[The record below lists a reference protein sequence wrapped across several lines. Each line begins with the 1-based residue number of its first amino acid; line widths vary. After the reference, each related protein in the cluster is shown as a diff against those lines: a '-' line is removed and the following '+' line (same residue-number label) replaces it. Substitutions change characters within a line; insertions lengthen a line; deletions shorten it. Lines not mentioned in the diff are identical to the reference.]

1 MSRSASAVLGV
12 LALAASASAS
22 HSLRRTSSHA
32 RVAAARRSDAVSGVA
47 YYGYQNNTMNACGTI
62 SADSDMI
69 IGIGPDF
76 YGDIDTVSS
85 KCFQHI
91 TVALASDPTTNVDVT
106 LTDAC
111 DECGGDG
118 NIYLSIAAFK
128 ALSGGSLEAGVLH
141 VDWAFS
147 SDTFANSGSTPS
159 STGSDDGDDEDCE
172 DDQDGTDEQDG
183 TATTA
188 ATSKAAAAPATSK
201 GTAATA
207 TSKAAAAPSK
217 AAPQPAAKTSTA
229 KTSTPTKTSSSPSSD
244 GWKITHALEGSA
256 FLDFFN
262 YDSGTGDNNGVA
274 NYVNGIST
282 NLARTDGDQV
292 VLAVDT
298 TQNVETRKSLRLV
311 SKTTYNA
318 EDNNLFIFDIAR
330 MPAVCGTWPAVW
342 FTGANWPY
350 DGEIDVVEGVS
361 LYEQNIYSVHT
372 GDGCSIPKSAM
383 SSMNLVTPVEATVTN
398 CNANADPAACGFTDE
413 SKSTFGPSFNSA
425 GGGVF
430 ALVFDTDVIQTYF
443 FQANEV
449 PADITSQSPTP
460 SKWGAPRM
468 SISSSTC
475 DTSTNFKDLM
485 MVVDT
490 NLAGT
495 FTEGVW
501 GVAGAG
507 GQVESCQKTTGV
519 DTAAEYVQGHGSAFG
534 DDAQWKIN
542 GFYIYSK

>member
-1 MSRSASAVLGV
+1 
-12 LALAASASAS
+12 
-22 HSLRRTSSHA
+22 
-32 RVAAARRSDAVSGVA
+32 VSGVA
-47 YYGYQNNTMNACGTI
+47 YYGYQNNTMNACGTV

-69 IGIGPDF
+69 IGIGPAF
-76 YGDIDTVSS
+76 YGNIDTVSS

-91 TVALASDPTTNVDVT
+91 TVALASDPNTNVDVT

-111 DECGGDG
+111 ADCGDVG

-128 ALSGGSLEAGVLH
+128 ALSGGSLDAGVLH

-147 SDTFANSGSTPS
+147 SDTFANSGSTS
-159 STGSDDGDDEDCE
+159 SDTGSDDGDDEDCE

-188 ATSKAAAAPATSK
+188 ATSFKAAAAPATSK

-207 TSKAAAAPSK
+207 ATSKVAPAPITTSK

-229 KTSTPTKTSSSPSSD
+229 KTSTPTKTSSGPSSD
-244 GWKITHALEGSA
+244 GWKITHTLEGSA

-262 YDSGTGDNNGVA
+262 YDSGANDNGGIA

-282 NLARTDGDQV
+282 KLARTVGDQV
-292 VLAVDT
+292 VLAVET
-298 TQNVETRKSLRLV
+298 TQNVDTRKSLRLV
-311 SKTTYNA
+311 SKTTFNA
-318 EDNNLFIFDIAR
+318 KDTNLFIFDIAH
-330 MPAVCGTWPAVW
+330 MPAVCGMWPALW

-361 LYEQNIYSVHT
+361 LYERNIYSVHT

-398 CNANADPAACGFTDE
+398 CNANDDPAACGFTDN
-413 SKSTFGPSFNSA
+413 SKSTFGPSFNKA

-495 FTEGVW
+495 FTQGVW
-501 GVAGAG
+501 GVDGAG
-507 GQVESCQKTTGV
+507 GQAESCQKSTGV
-519 DTAAEYVQGHGSAFG
+519 NTAAEYVQRHGSAFD